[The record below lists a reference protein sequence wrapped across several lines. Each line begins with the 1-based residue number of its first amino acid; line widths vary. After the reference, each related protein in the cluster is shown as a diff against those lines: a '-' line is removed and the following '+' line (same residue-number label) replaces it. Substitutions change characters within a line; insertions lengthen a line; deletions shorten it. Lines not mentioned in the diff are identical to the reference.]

1 MPSSKKKKQKIYD
14 IFSAIQTR
22 TDTKENLQSLYEI
35 YESTPIDEFNEI
47 LESIFM
53 VIFYNYDK
61 NTLPLKNI
69 REFLKSFIEKIV
81 KNQKLKKQTKEFL
94 NYFCNLFTLN
104 GKKIKYKSLSLYFLS
119 KNYIYNQ

>member
-1 MPSSKKKKQKIYD
+1 MPSSKKTKQKIYD

-22 TDTKENLQSLYEI
+22 TDTKENLQSLYEL

-81 KNQKLKKQTKEFL
+81 KNQKLKKQ
-94 NYFCNLFTLN
+94 
-104 GKKIKYKSLSLYFLS
+104 KKLQLVLV
-119 KNYIYNQ
+119 